1 MTQDEGKGDNAEDF
15 SLYLNDGNFKIK
27 PRRIKLKKSSK
38 KKKKDVKTE
47 LENTKMDLIQ

>member
-1 MTQDEGKGDNAEDF
+1 MAQKKGKGNDTDVF
-15 SLYLNDGNFKIK
+15 TLHTSDGNFTIK
-27 PRRIKLKKSSK
+27 PRKIKVKKSKK